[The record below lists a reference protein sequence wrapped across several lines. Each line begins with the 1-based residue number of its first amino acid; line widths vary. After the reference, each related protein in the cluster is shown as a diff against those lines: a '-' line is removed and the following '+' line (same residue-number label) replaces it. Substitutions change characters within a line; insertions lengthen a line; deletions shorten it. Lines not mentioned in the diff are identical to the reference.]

1 MAASVTHKYL
11 NIQSSTTTFKNNI
24 IKRSLD
30 TIYENFVKANGG
42 IARICKRLY
51 MQVLIKELGIDS
63 KLNPNSVY
71 KLSSVQ

>member
-42 IARICKRLY
+42 ISRICKRLY

-63 KLNPNSVY
+63 KLNPNSAY